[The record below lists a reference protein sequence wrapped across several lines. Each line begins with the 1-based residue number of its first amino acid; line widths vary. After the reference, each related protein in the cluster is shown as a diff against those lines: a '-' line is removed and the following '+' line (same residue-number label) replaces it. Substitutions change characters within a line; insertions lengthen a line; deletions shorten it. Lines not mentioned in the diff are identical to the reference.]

1 MSLNLLNSSIK
12 GSLNELLESNHF
24 SSWPEWCQLIACV
37 INFYNIVLN
46 LLKLL
51 YILWSIINKLG
62 IFIFIYIYIYIYH
75 NKIFDVI
82 QILEWQQPPVYE
94 LLVWS
99 GQRFWVPL
107 LMIRACWTEP
117 TLRMCMCACACSSFA
132 RAKGESGREKE
143 KVLIIFY
150 VHHFSFCINSW
161 YSLFSFSFSFL
172 MSLEKANA
180 LFHRFVA
187 QVFYYCPAGPES

>member
-62 IFIFIYIYIYIYH
+62 IFIYIYIYIIIRYLTSF
-75 NKIFDVI
+75 K
-82 QILEWQQPPVYE
+82 Y
-94 LLVWS
+94 WS
-99 GQRFWVPL
+99 GNNPQCTNCWFEVDNDFESHYWWYEPVEPNPL
-107 LMIRACWTEP
+107 CE
-117 TLRMCMCACACSSFA
+117 CACAHVHAVPSQEQKGRAEEKKKKGTYYILCSSFFFLY
-132 RAKGESGREKE
+132 K
-143 KVLIIFY
+143 LMI
-150 VHHFSFCINSW
+150 FSFFFFFFFFNVIRKSQC
-161 YSLFSFSFSFL
+161 SFS
-172 MSLEKANA
+172 
-180 LFHRFVA
+180 
-187 QVFYYCPAGPES
+187 

>member
-62 IFIFIYIYIYIYH
+62 IFIFIYIYIYH

-132 RAKGESGREKE
+132 RAKGESGREK
-143 KVLIIFY
+143 KKSTYYIPSSFFFLYKLMI
-150 VHHFSFCINSW
+150 FSFFFFFFFFNVIRKSQC
-161 YSLFSFSFSFL
+161 SFS
-172 MSLEKANA
+172 
-180 LFHRFVA
+180 
-187 QVFYYCPAGPES
+187 